1 MRTRLELQ
9 TAPNSAI
16 GTIGILIGLWEAVA
30 EKVEELMELQTNRTN
45 PTNRLILWR
54 MVYNWHQQSP
64 EEFETQE
71 CPPVPTLFGTVSLVS
86 SNTLWEIN
94 RCNDIIQFGCND
106 VSLVSSTTCKT
117 LDVDEQSIAKK
128 IASSL
133 GGSSS

>member
-16 GTIGILIGLWEAVA
+16 GTIGILIGLWETVA
-30 EKVEELMELQTNRTN
+30 KKVDELMKLRANE
-45 PTNRLILWR
+45 LILWR
-54 MVYNWHQQSP
+54 LIYNRHQQTQ

-71 CPPVPTLFGTVSLVS
+71 CSPVPILFGTVSLLDP
-86 SNTLWEIN
+86 NTFWEIS
-94 RCNDIIQFGCND
+94 RCNDIIQFGCRE
-106 VSLVSSTTCKT
+106 VSLISTDGNI

-133 GGSSS
+133 GGSSSYRR